1 MIVNRACTNSGF
13 HNYYTPTAKDKQRNK
28 KKTDASALFKNKKSS
43 GKKAT
48 ATVRP
53 YLPAVSSKQNVSRSE
68 RTRDTYSQIT
78 DDETLSTLSR
88 RSVNSMSIS
97 GSGDYFYNELR
108 SQASIKGDL
117 ALSLDKHADLD
128 NAAAWTNSIEL
139 EAASS
144 SPLLSEGLYQKG
156 ITMSRRRKK
165 DDDFDFPHWSPD
177 DDEKPKR
184 GIFSFLV
191 NLIQR
196 VSCFRKKRHEKE
208 EEKLEGLAK
217 SFIESENVESQKLKR
232 VKSMEK
238 LGKPTVS
245 LFYPLN
251 PAFEEWHSADYQ
263 SDDETNGESHPDD
276 SVDEEASV
284 EPELVAEF
292 VLEHSLDEFPR
303 ILSNDV
309 MQEIARRGLPIALT
323 LRKWKRI
330 YSVAKDGDSMKTMLY
345 LVSRYRYTL
354 MVIKSTR
361 GDIFGAFANDTWE
374 ERGSRGKTFYGSG
387 QSFLFSVKSS
397 LAKVDNAPICEMQP
411 YAPTNRDQVEIYKW
425 KGTNVYLQMCDTSN
439 DRIAMGG
446 GGNSGSFGLC
456 VEDSFRRG
464 STGYCETFGNPRLC
478 SDNEFDILD
487 MEMYGFVTAG
497 YHDA

>member
-1 MIVNRACTNSGF
+1 
-13 HNYYTPTAKDKQRNK
+13 
-28 KKTDASALFKNKKSS
+28 
-43 GKKAT
+43 
-48 ATVRP
+48 
-53 YLPAVSSKQNVSRSE
+53 
-68 RTRDTYSQIT
+68 
-78 DDETLSTLSR
+78 
-88 RSVNSMSIS
+88 
-97 GSGDYFYNELR
+97 
-108 SQASIKGDL
+108 
-117 ALSLDKHADLD
+117 
-128 NAAAWTNSIEL
+128 L
-139 EAASS
+139 E
-144 SPLLSEGLYQKG
+144 
-156 ITMSRRRKK
+156 
-165 DDDFDFPHWSPD
+165 
-177 DDEKPKR
+177 
-184 GIFSFLV
+184 
-191 NLIQR
+191 N
-196 VSCFRKKRHEKE
+196 
-208 EEKLEGLAK
+208 
-217 SFIESENVESQKLKR
+217 
-232 VKSMEK
+232 

-263 SDDETNGESHPDD
+263 SDDESNGVSHPDD
-276 SVDEEASV
+276 SDDEYKDEEAIV

-292 VLEHSLDEFPR
+292 VLEHNLDDFPR

-387 QSFLFSVKSS
+387 QSFLFSVRSS

-425 KGTNVYLQMCDTSN
+425 KGTNVYLQMCDMSN

-446 GGNSGSFGLC
+446 GGNTGSFGLC